1 MTETLNSIYLR
12 LNVDMQNLASKAIA
26 QITVKLVYANEGGMT
41 KSEIMGQLAKVN
53 QRIALVYVEGKGEK
67 AQVTGYTFFDE
78 MLEKAYSGRL
88 PEYSL
93 DF

>member
-1 MTETLNSIYLR
+1 MDKDIGNTSAVGTLMYTAHGIKR
-12 LNVDMQNLASKAIA
+12 PQ
-26 QITVKLVYANEGGMT
+26 
-41 KSEIMGQLAKVN
+41 GQLAKVN